1 MATTSGTGAT
11 PRKQSTRAANA
22 PDSADALVGDIGWAN
37 FCMVYLLVVL
47 LLVAWLLFDTWVGRH
62 SIARALNYNLTRMDT
77 PMYRLLAYSVL
88 GGAIGAI
95 VNGLRSGLQ
104 HYQVFRRRHIWKY
117 IAAPWLGGTLG
128 LFVFTLLQSGMVVFG
143 GSAGVSGVGT
153 AQALATFS
161 VGALAGYGSK
171 DVYVWLDAQ
180 VHKLFEVAEVTPA
193 LIDQPVDAA
202 TSQVQSQGLEV
213 GSVAGAATVSMD
225 GVKGGTVIGQ
235 SPAPNEPIARGDEVN
250 LIVANNPGED
260 TSGGR

>member
-1 MATTSGTGAT
+1 MATTAETDAT
-11 PRKQSTRAANA
+11 PRKQTMRATNA

-62 SIARALNYNLTRMDT
+62 TIARALNYNLTRMDS

-104 HYQVFRRRHIWKY
+104 HYQEFKRRHIWKY

-143 GSAGVSGVGT
+143 GSGGVSGVGT

-180 VHKLFEVAEVTPA
+180 VHKLFEVSQVTPA
-193 LIDQPVDAA
+193 LIDQSVDAA
-202 TSQVQSQGLEV
+202 ASQVQSQGLAV
-213 GSVAGAATVSMD
+213 GSVATTAMVSVD
-225 GVKGGTVIGQ
+225 GVKEGTVIAQ
-235 SPAPNEPIARGDEVN
+235 SPAPNEPIARGDEVD
-250 LIVANNPGED
+250 LIVASKPGED
-260 TSGGR
+260 TSDKG